1 MARAWSYYHELRGRP
16 GHCDRCGVRTVWG
29 ATRCFACLIG
39 RGGAGDDNTLD
50 AFTEQARALDLDA
63 PLDGSADGD
72 ETPYGDD
79 RLATYPQLPAFR
91 PVQLPSLPAVP
102 PASTGQG
109 APLFEALDGGAADA
123 LVRSLRQQ
131 EDEAIWSRTAGDKPA
146 FALDSRCFVCCLIMT
161 EYAASVVVIRPTMAG
176 YRCARHSGSW
186 RDFPQPEEGRTA

>member
-16 GHCDRCGVRTVWG
+16 GHCDRCGVRTFWG

-39 RGGAGDDNTLD
+39 RGGGDDNSLD
-50 AFTEQARALDLDA
+50 AFTEQAKALDLDA
-63 PLDGSADGD
+63 PLDGD

-102 PASTGQG
+102 TTPPTPP
-109 APLFEALDGGAADA
+109 APLFEALGDGAVDA

-131 EDEAIWSRTAGDKPA
+131 EDEAIWSRTAGDKPS
-146 FALDSRCFVCCLIMT
+146 FPLDPRCFVCCLIMT

-176 YRCARHSGSW
+176 FRCARHAGSW
-186 RDFPQPEEGRTA
+186 RDFPQPDEENPHHA